1 MPSRRLA
8 VTRPPVTILIL
19 VVMGVMFGFETVL
32 GGSTNGAVLVRLGAN
47 VSELVRAGQWWRLV
61 TSMFLHIGVFHLLLN
76 GWALYQL
83 GMLYESWMGSRAMVI
98 TYFAAGVAGSVAS
111 VVWTRG
117 LSAGAS
123 GAIFGLLGGLI
134 VVLLRHR
141 HRLRP
146 QAKWLLAQLAGWAA
160 INVFYGLSTTGI
172 DNAAHF
178 GGLVVGALVS
188 LGVRPVWDPQNGNTR
203 P

>member
-1 MPSRRLA
+1 M
-8 VTRPPVTILIL
+8 VRPPVTILLL
-19 VVMGVMFGFETVL
+19 VAIGLMFVAETVL
-32 GGSTNGAVLVRLGAN
+32 GGSTNSGVLVLLGAN
-47 VSELVRAGQWWRLV
+47 VSALVRSGQWWRLV
-61 TSMFLHIGVFHLLLN
+61 ASMFLHIGIFHVLLN

-83 GMLYESWMGSRAMVI
+83 GMLYETWMGSRAMVV
-98 TYFAAGVAGSVAS
+98 TYFTAGIAGSVAS

-146 QAKWLLAQLAGWAA
+146 QAKWLLAQLAGWAL

-178 GGLVVGALVS
+178 GGLIAGAVVS
-188 LGVRPVWDPQNGNTR
+188 LWVRPAWDPRSGNSGA
-203 P
+203 

>member
-1 MPSRRLA
+1 
-8 VTRPPVTILIL
+8 
-19 VVMGVMFGFETVL
+19 MFALETVL
-32 GGSTNGAVLVRLGAN
+32 GGSTDGAVLVRLGAN
-47 VSELVRAGQWWRLV
+47 VSELVWAGEWWRLV
-61 TSMFLHIGVFHLLLN
+61 TSMFLHIGIFHLLLN

-83 GMLYESWMGSRAMVI
+83 GSLYESWVGSRAMSI
-98 TYFAAGVAGSVAS
+98 TYFTAGVAGSMAS

-123 GAIFGLLGGLI
+123 GAIFGLLGALI

-146 QAKWLLAQLAGWAA
+146 QAKWLLAQLAGWAL
-160 INVFYGLSTTGI
+160 INVFYGLTTPGI

-178 GGLVVGALVS
+178 GGLVAGAVAG
-188 LGVRPVWDPQNGNTR
+188 LGVRPYWDPR
-203 P
+203 V

>member
-1 MPSRRLA
+1 MTVTNPDRRA
-8 VTRPPVTILIL
+8 VVAQPPVTVLLL
-19 VVMGVMFGFETVL
+19 VAIGAMFALETVL
-32 GGSTNGAVLVRLGAN
+32 GGSTDGAVLVKLGAN

-61 TSMFLHIGVFHLLLN
+61 TSMFLHIGFFHLLLN

-83 GMLYESWMGSRAMVI
+83 GGLYESWVGSRAMVV
-98 TYFAAGVAGSVAS
+98 TYFVAGAAGSMAS

-123 GAIFGLLGGLI
+123 GAIFGLLGALI
-134 VVLLRHR
+134 AVLVRHR

-146 QAKWLLAQLAGWAA
+146 QAKWLLAQLAGWAL
-160 INVFYGLSTTGI
+160 INIFFGLSSPGI

-178 GGLVVGALVS
+178 GGLVAGAVAGL
-188 LGVRPVWDPQNGNTR
+188 
-203 P
+203 